1 MRRHQRYI
9 FRQLIGPFAL
19 ISVGLTAVIWL
30 TQSLRFMDLI
40 VNKGLSL
47 SAFIYMSLLLLPTF
61 WAVILPVALFSAILF
76 IYNKLII
83 DSEIVTLRAAGMS
96 PWSLAKPALM
106 LAGLVAVAVYA
117 INLYFVPNSFREF
130 KERQFVLRSD
140 YSSILL
146 QEGVFNT
153 VIDDLTVFI
162 RTRTSDG
169 TLKGILVHDNRIA
182 GESVTMMAES
192 GALVKSESGPRFVLV
207 NGNRQAINKERGQL
221 SLLYFDRYALDLS
234 QIARPPSERWREP
247 RERYLHELFNPGEG
261 YDEQRNRNKFL
272 AEAHQRLASPLYAF
286 ALTCIALAALLGG
299 QLNRRGQWL
308 RILAGIVAAFAFLAV
323 AVGLVNMIAKSPE
336 LAPLLYVNVTLGIGG
351 GIFVMNRKLR
361 PRGGARKTGL
371 ASETG

>member
-1 MRRHQRYI
+1 MQRHQRYI

-76 IYNKLII
+76 IYNKMVI

-96 PWSLAKPALM
+96 PWSLAKPALI

-153 VIDDLTVFI
+153 VVDDLTVYI

-207 NGNRQAINKERGQL
+207 NGNRQAINKEQGQL

-234 QIARPPSERWREP
+234 QIAKPPNERWREP

-286 ALTCIALAALLGG
+286 ALTFIAMAALLGG

-323 AVGLVNMIAKSPE
+323 AVGLVNMISKSPG
-336 LAPLLYVNVTLGIGG
+336 LAPLMYLNVVLAICGS
-351 GIFVMNRKLR
+351 IFVMNRKLR
-361 PRGGARKTGL
+361 PGSGAGKASL
-371 ASETG
+371 ANEPA